1 MQMQHQVL
9 HLYVAVAVAAF
20 EFVGAVMATI
30 SFKLLSQLRGIV
42 SIHIL
47 RKVFLNLKIL
57 TFL

>member
-9 HLYVAVAVAAF
+9 HLYVVVAVAA
-20 EFVGAVMATI
+20 FVGAVMATI